1 MSEYDT
7 FAAAPVGQTDREMQ
21 VAEGVLSRF
30 AEAVTYRNSFAQ
42 QWEEVAS
49 LVLPAH
55 RGTFMYGAYSTPGD
69 KKTDQQVDASG
80 MMALHRFAAIC
91 DSLLTPRN
99 SRWHA
104 LSANDEYVMKDR
116 ATRLWFEDTTRRLFR
131 YRYDPA
137 ANFSSQNN
145 ANFEQLGAFGNI
157 GMFVDR
163 QYSVRG
169 RKGLRYRSLP
179 MGELFLFE
187 NHQGLVDEFIR
198 WFRLTARQAYE
209 LWPDKFPEKLR
220 EPLLKGSLTKY
231 DFLHHV
237 APRKTYDPDRLDDEG
252 KPYKSCYV
260 FMDGR
265 TILQEGGYNSF
276 PAAISRYS
284 QAPGEVYGR
293 GPAMLVLPA
302 LKTLNAQK
310 RTFLKQGHRAADPVL
325 LTADDGLVDFSM
337 KPGALNKGGWS
348 SDGKPL
354 VGVLP
359 TGDIQTSEEMMA
371 VERSTIN
378 DAFLVSLFQIL
389 EETPQMSATEV
400 IERVNEKGILIAP
413 TMGRQQSE
421 YLGPLIDREL
431 DLLSDMGLLLPMP
444 PRLKE
449 AGGSYSV
456 VYTSPLSRAAR
467 AQESAGFMRSVEG
480 VKELVNITQDPSLLD
495 RFNFDIAVPEI
506 AEQQGVPENW
516 MSSDAQVAAKRENRA
531 QAQAKQQ
538 EIQAMPA
545 QAAMMKAQA
554 AAQKN
559 GGGQQGPS
567 QPGVV

>member
-1 MSEYDT
+1 
-7 FAAAPVGQTDREMQ
+7 
-21 VAEGVLSRF
+21 
-30 AEAVTYRNSFAQ
+30 
-42 QWEEVAS
+42 
-49 LVLPAH
+49 
-55 RGTFMYGAYSTPGD
+55 
-69 KKTDQQVDASG
+69 
-80 MMALHRFAAIC
+80 
-91 DSLLTPRN
+91 
-99 SRWHA
+99 
-104 LSANDEYVMKDR
+104 
-116 ATRLWFEDTTRRLFR
+116 
-131 YRYDPA
+131 
-137 ANFSSQNN
+137 
-145 ANFEQLGAFGNI
+145 
-157 GMFVDR
+157 
-163 QYSVRG
+163 
-169 RKGLRYRSLP
+169 
-179 MGELFLFE
+179 
-187 NHQGLVDEFIR
+187 
-198 WFRLTARQAYE
+198 
-209 LWPDKFPEKLR
+209 
-220 EPLLKGSLTKY
+220 
-231 DFLHHV
+231 
-237 APRKTYDPDRLDDEG
+237 
-252 KPYKSCYV
+252 
-260 FMDGR
+260 
-265 TILQEGGYNSF
+265 
-276 PAAISRYS
+276 
-284 QAPGEVYGR
+284 
-293 GPAMLVLPA
+293 
-302 LKTLNAQK
+302 
-310 RTFLKQGHRAADPVL
+310 
-325 LTADDGLVDFSM
+325 
-337 KPGALNKGGWS
+337 
-348 SDGKPL
+348 
-354 VGVLP
+354 
-359 TGDIQTSEEMMA
+359 
-371 VERSTIN
+371 
-378 DAFLVSLFQIL
+378 
-389 EETPQMSATEV
+389 MSATEV